1 MENAAVARRSARDAL
16 GEIAPAPLRETLD
29 ERLATASMVPG
40 ALTLASARAFDEKID
55 VTELGELAA
64 GVQLIYEGLSLTR
77 QLAHDEPWA
86 TDATADI
93 EADLSVVAA
102 DVLVSRGFSLL
113 ARTPAAE
120 CAVETVRTFGR
131 DQTVRETAE
140 SIEDAA
146 AIDRNLEA
154 DVFELATIAGVAAAD
169 ATPSEELLAFVTT
182 LARSADGPLPAAAEM
197 LSPSTL
203 DRLAE
208 FGNDGVEPAARS
220 TGTDH

>member
-1 MENAAVARRSARDAL
+1 MEDAAVARRSARDAL
-16 GEIAPAPLRETLD
+16 GEIAPEPLRETLD

-40 ALTLASARAFDEKID
+40 ALTLASARAFDEGID
-55 VTELGELAA
+55 VTTLGELAA

-86 TDATADI
+86 TDTAADI
-93 EADLSVVAA
+93 EADLAVVAA

-120 CAVETVRTFGR
+120 RAVETVRTFGR
-131 DQTVRETAE
+131 DQTTRETA
-140 SIEDAA
+140 EDAA

-154 DVFELATIAGVAAAD
+154 DVFELATVAGVAAAD
-169 ATPSEELLAFVTT
+169 ADASEELLAFVTT
-182 LARSADGPLPAAAEM
+182 LARSYDGDLPTAAEL

-208 FGNDGVEPAARS
+208 FAGDGVEPAPRG